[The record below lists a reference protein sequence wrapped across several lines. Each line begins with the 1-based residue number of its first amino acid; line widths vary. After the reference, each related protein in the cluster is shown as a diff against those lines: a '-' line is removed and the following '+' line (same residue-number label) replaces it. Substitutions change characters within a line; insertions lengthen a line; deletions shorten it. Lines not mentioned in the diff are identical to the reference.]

1 MKRYIK
7 ASYNENPY
15 MQELSDYLDSLSGKE
30 IKALSIYNNP
40 SSEWPYPTIWVDIPS
55 YLRDTV
61 EKAVGL
67 RYCPTLGH
75 YLYQIEYRPDD
86 DSIAFG
92 IDTDYTIIP
101 FSASEET
108 ESRFRLKFKKYL
120 K

>member
-15 MQELSDYLDSLSGKE
+15 MQELSDYLDSLPNKE
-30 IKALSIYNNP
+30 IKVLSIYNNP
-40 SSEWPYPTIWVDIPS
+40 SDEWPYPTIWVDIPS

-61 EKAVGL
+61 KKAVGL

-75 YLYQIEYRPDD
+75 YMYQIEYRPDN
-86 DSIAFG
+86 DSITFG
-92 IDTDYTIIP
+92 IDTECAVTP
-101 FSASEET
+101 LKVSEET
-108 ESRFRLKFKKYL
+108 ENKFRLKFKKYL